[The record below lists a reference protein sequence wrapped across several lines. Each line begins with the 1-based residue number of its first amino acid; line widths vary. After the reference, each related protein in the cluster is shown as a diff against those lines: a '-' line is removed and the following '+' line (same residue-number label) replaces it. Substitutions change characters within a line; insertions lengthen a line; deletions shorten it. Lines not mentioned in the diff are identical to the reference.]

1 VKYSIYTKV
10 SDELIICNNCF
21 SAIKAVGRYGQVNLL
36 SGSRKQVQK
45 WNPRHCR
52 TWVLCK
58 VFSRDSRMPSPTSR
72 QSCVANHLTDIFD
85 SVLTYCPTNSSGYRH
100 GPCVTLSMVSAKGK
114 SAKLNSH
121 YGINSGEIVC
131 LNRVTVMRECSFLNV
146 SSIPALTAYEYRGY
160 IISAWARP
168 ESTNGSTSVGIVYKR
183 GQFGSI
189 IQVQRIEGELFE
201 TKEQAEQHGIEL
213 CKEWIDKQKPEFNR
227 RVG

>member
-21 SAIKAVGRYGQVNLL
+21 TAIKAVGRYGQVNLL

-52 TWVLCK
+52 TLVCAK
-58 VFSRDSRMPSPTSR
+58 FSRATPVCHLLRHASRVSPITL
-72 QSCVANHLTDIFD
+72 LTIFD

-168 ESTNGSTSVGIVYKR
+168 ESTNGSTSVGIVYER